1 MEGTGRQHL
10 LKTLAGLG
18 KDELRRWKEKL
29 SKVPLKEGYQRIPQA
44 LLEGADPGALA
55 ELLIS
60 YYGEEYG
67 LQLALLAQTL
77 CSAEQ
82 AAMEVSRAAGSVSHL
97 SEVTDEQLGSSLS
110 VLQRQKQKS
119 LPSRPLPREW
129 LSKLTGKKGKQHQA
143 SPGGSFSEE
152 TQSTPGSSTGT
163 EAAGDPMREQGP
175 VSQPSEDVNVLRD
188 MGLMPPEGSRFSG
201 RTVMMK
207 VVFPGLSLPKPSRWI
222 RKLQGKKAK
231 PHQAFTGTFPQRSQ
245 STVHHPQEES
255 IYGSV
260 PQEPPALSAG
270 AVGEVTRMSGKKK
283 TGGPVPPVLEALGG
297 GPGRASH
304 TPALHDLISFGE
316 NPAVASAGSLDNETE
331 PNPSSEAGTA
341 EVEEIICQQTLLLS
355 AGAGARAA
363 ATGETSLS
371 EDPSRDPWGQDKCD
385 LCPREEDPP
394 EEIHPETVRGPDRK
408 QETYRVHI
416 PEAGSF
422 RCSET
427 ELGFEVRAAV
437 TIQYGYDSW
446 DQHLSASEK
455 QQWMVSGPLFNI
467 QVEPARA
474 VAAVHL
480 PHFLC
485 LAGGEVDASRMR
497 IAHFVDGRMTLE
509 EPTGVRPFH
518 AVLENPSFS
527 PLGVLWRKI
536 QSKCQAKVH
545 TLALLYR
552 ALRSANTT
560 LHLYLIPN
568 DHSLRQAVNDHES
581 KCPSV
586 RVHKPSRTKPLKF
599 GSCCVVSSSSQLEV
613 IPEELEFCYL
623 GPKMEQAYLE
633 IYIRDMQEGLQLGLL
648 EKIEGEPIWKAL
660 VRPEDVMVC
669 VSSAQMQT
677 EEHFIDQHRE
687 QLIQR
692 VCQVDGVLDKLYNTV
707 LDNEQ
712 YQSIRA
718 ERTDPEKMRKLFDLL
733 PSWNQDCKDQLYQVL
748 EAKQKFLIRELK
760 GT

>member
-10 LKTLAGLG
+10 LQTLAGLG

-29 SKVPLKEGYQRIPQA
+29 SKVPLKEGYQRIPEA

-67 LQLALLAQTL
+67 LQLALLAQAL

-82 AAMEVSRAAGSVSHL
+82 AAMEVSRAA
-97 SEVTDEQLGSSLS
+97 
-110 VLQRQKQKS
+110 
-119 LPSRPLPREW
+119 
-129 LSKLTGKKGKQHQA
+129 
-143 SPGGSFSEE
+143 
-152 TQSTPGSSTGT
+152 
-163 EAAGDPMREQGP
+163 DPMREQGP
-175 VSQPSEDVNVLRD
+175 VLQSSEDVNVLRD
-188 MGLMPPEGSRFSG
+188 VGLMPPERSRFSG

-207 VVFPGLSLPKPSRWI
+207 VDFPSLSLPKLSRWI
-222 RKLQGKKAK
+222 RKLQDKKAT
-231 PHQAFTGTFPQRSQ
+231 PHQAFTGS
-245 STVHHPQEES
+245 
-255 IYGSV
+255 
-260 PQEPPALSAG
+260 
-270 AVGEVTRMSGKKK
+270 
-283 TGGPVPPVLEALGG
+283 
-297 GPGRASH
+297 RASH

-331 PNPSSEAGTA
+331 PSPSSEAGTA
-341 EVEEIICQQTLLLS
+341 EVE
-355 AGAGARAA
+355 

-408 QETYRVHI
+408 QETYRIHI
-416 PEAGSF
+416 PGAGSF

-568 DHSLRQAVNDHES
+568 DHSLRQAVNDHEF

-623 GPKMEQAYLE
+623 GPKMEQPYLE
-633 IYIRDMQEGLQLGLL
+633 IYIRDMQEGLQLSLL

-692 VCQVDGVLDKLYNTV
+692 VRQVDGVLDKLYDTV

>member
-231 PHQAFTGTFPQRSQ
+231 PHQAFTGR
-245 STVHHPQEES
+245 
-255 IYGSV
+255 
-260 PQEPPALSAG
+260 
-270 AVGEVTRMSGKKK
+270 
-283 TGGPVPPVLEALGG
+283 
-297 GPGRASH
+297 RASH

-341 EVEEIICQQTLLLS
+341 EVE
-355 AGAGARAA
+355 

>member
-1 MEGTGRQHL
+1 MEGTGRHHL
-10 LKTLAGLG
+10 LQTLAGLG

-44 LLEGADPGALA
+44 LLERADPGALA

-67 LQLALLAQTL
+67 LQLALLVQAL

-82 AAMEVSRAAGSVSHL
+82 AAMDCSRAAGSVSQL
-97 SEVTDEQLGSSLS
+97 SEVTNEQLRSNLS
-110 VLQRQKQKS
+110 ALERRKQKS
-119 LPSRPLPREW
+119 LPNLPLPLEW
-129 LSKLTGKKGKQHQA
+129 LRKLTSRKGKQHQA
-143 SPGGSFSEE
+143 SLGGSFSEE
-152 TQSTPGSSTGT
+152 TQSTPRSSTET
-163 EAAGDPMREQGP
+163 KAAEDPMREQGP
-175 VSQPSEDVNVLRD
+175 VSQPSEDINVLQH
-188 MGLMPPEGSRFSG
+188 MGLMALKPSRFS
-201 RTVMMK
+201 RSTVKLK
-207 VVFPGLSLPKPSRWI
+207 VAFPSLSL
-222 RKLQGKKAK
+222 RKSSQLIMKLPGKKAK
-231 PHQAFTGTFPQRSQ
+231 PHQVSTGTFPQCSQ
-245 STVHHPQEES
+245 STMHHPQEES
-255 IYGSV
+255 VHGSV
-260 PQEPPALSAG
+260 PQGPPAQPAG
-270 AVGEVTRMSGKKK
+270 AVGEVTLMSGKKK
-283 TGGPVPPVLEALGG
+283 TGGPVPPLLEALGG

-304 TPALHDLISFGE
+304 TPVLHDLISFGE

-331 PNPSSEAGTA
+331 PSPSSEAGTA
-341 EVEEIICQQTLLLS
+341 EVEGIICQQTLLLS
-355 AGAGARAA
+355 AGAAAGAA
-363 ATGETSLS
+363 AAGETSLS
-371 EDPSRDPWGQDKCD
+371 EDPSRVPWGQDKCD

-394 EEIHPETVRGPDRK
+394 EEIHPETVQGPDRK

-416 PEAGSF
+416 PGAGSF

-427 ELGFEVRAAV
+427 ELGFEVRAAM

-446 DQHLSASEK
+446 DRHLSASEK

-474 VAAVHL
+474 MAAVHL

-485 LAGGEVDASRMR
+485 LAGAEVDASQMR

-509 EPTGVRPFH
+509 EPTGVRPFL
-518 AVLENPSFS
+518 AMLENPSFS

-568 DHSLRQAVNDHES
+568 DRSLRQAVNDHES

-599 GSCCVVSSSSQLEV
+599 GSCCVVPSSSQLEV

-623 GPKMEQAYLE
+623 GPKMEQPYLE
-633 IYIRDMQEGLQLGLL
+633 IYIRDMQEGLQLSLL

-660 VRPEDVMVC
+660 VRPANQIEQSPLGHD
-669 VSSAQMQT
+669 
-677 EEHFIDQHRE
+677 DQ
-687 QLIQR
+687 QQP
-692 VCQVDGVLDKLYNTV
+692 Y
-707 LDNEQ
+707 
-712 YQSIRA
+712 
-718 ERTDPEKMRKLFDLL
+718 
-733 PSWNQDCKDQLYQVL
+733 
-748 EAKQKFLIRELK
+748 
-760 GT
+760 

>member
-10 LKTLAGLG
+10 LQTLAGLG

-29 SKVPLKEGYQRIPQA
+29 SKVPLKEGYQRIPEA

-67 LQLALLAQTL
+67 LQLALLAQAL

-110 VLQRQKQKS
+110 ALKGRKKKS
-119 LPSRPLPREW
+119 LASRPLPLEW

-175 VSQPSEDVNVLRD
+175 VLQSSEDVNVLRD
-188 MGLMPPEGSRFSG
+188 VGLMPPERSRFSG

-207 VVFPGLSLPKPSRWI
+207 VDFPSLSLPKLSRWI
-222 RKLQGKKAK
+222 RKLQDKKAT
-231 PHQAFTGTFPQRSQ
+231 PHQAFTGS
-245 STVHHPQEES
+245 
-255 IYGSV
+255 
-260 PQEPPALSAG
+260 
-270 AVGEVTRMSGKKK
+270 
-283 TGGPVPPVLEALGG
+283 
-297 GPGRASH
+297 RASH

-331 PNPSSEAGTA
+331 PSPSSEAGTA
-341 EVEEIICQQTLLLS
+341 EVE
-355 AGAGARAA
+355 

-408 QETYRVHI
+408 QETYRIHI
-416 PEAGSF
+416 PGAGSF

-568 DHSLRQAVNDHES
+568 DHSLRQAVNDHEF

-623 GPKMEQAYLE
+623 GPKMEQPYLE
-633 IYIRDMQEGLQLGLL
+633 IYIRDMQEGLQLSLL

-660 VRPEDVMVC
+660 VRPE
-669 VSSAQMQT
+669 
-677 EEHFIDQHRE
+677 EHFIDQHRE

-692 VCQVDGVLDKLYNTV
+692 VRQVDGVLDKLYDTV

>member
-1 MEGTGRQHL
+1 MEGTGRHRL
-10 LKTLAGLG
+10 LQTLAGLG
-18 KDELRRWKEKL
+18 KDELQRWKEKL
-29 SKVPLKEGYQRIPQA
+29 SKIALKEGYQHIPQA
-44 LLEGADPGALA
+44 LLERADPEALA

-82 AAMEVSRAAGSVSHL
+82 AATDLSSIAGS
-97 SEVTDEQLGSSLS
+97 EVLDLQLKRSLS
-110 VLQRQKQKS
+110 TFEWNKAKS
-119 LPSRPLPREW
+119 FPRLPLLPQW
-129 LSKLTGKKGKQHQA
+129 LRKLTGKKEKQRQA
-143 SPGGSFSEE
+143 SPGGSFSEG
-152 TQSTPGSSTGT
+152 TQSTLQSSTGT

-175 VSQPSEDVNVLRD
+175 ASQPSKNTNMLRD
-188 MGLMPPEGSRFSG
+188 MRLVAPERNRFSG
-201 RTVMMK
+201 STRMERI
-207 VVFPGLSLPKPSRWI
+207 FPSRTLPTPLQWL
-222 RKLQGKKAK
+222 RKGKQIQASASTFSQG
-231 PHQAFTGTFPQRSQ
+231 SQ
-245 STVHHPQEES
+245 STEHHSQEES
-255 IYGSV
+255 VYGSV
-260 PQEPPALSAG
+260 PQGPG
-270 AVGEVTRMSGKKK
+270 AMGKVIQRTGKKK
-283 TGGPVPPVLEALGG
+283 KPAPLLLEALGR

-304 TPALHDLISFGE
+304 TTELCDFSFDENLALPSGGSFSE
-316 NPAVASAGSLDNETE
+316 EAET
-331 PNPSSEAGTA
+331 PPSSASGTA
-341 EVEEIICQQTLLLS
+341 EAGGIICEQSLLLS
-355 AGAGARAA
+355 AGAASGAA
-363 ATGETSLS
+363 AAGETSPS

-385 LCPREEDPP
+385 LCPREEDLP
-394 EEIHPETVRGPDRK
+394 EEIHPETVQGPDRK
-408 QETYRVHI
+408 QETYRFHLLGG
-416 PEAGSF
+416 GSF
-422 RCSET
+422 LCSET

-437 TIQYGYDSW
+437 TIEYKYDSW
-446 DQHLSASEK
+446 DRHLSTSEK
-455 QQWMVSGPLFNI
+455 QQWMVAGPLFNI
-467 QVEPARA
+467 RVEPARA

-497 IAHFVDGRMTLE
+497 IAHFVDRRMTLE
-509 EPTGVRPFH
+509 EPARVRPFH
-518 AVLENPSFS
+518 AVLQNPSFS

-545 TLALLYR
+545 SLALLYR
-552 ALRSANTT
+552 ALSAANTT

-568 DHSLRQAVNDHES
+568 DCSLRQAVSDHES

-623 GPKMEQAYLE
+623 GPKLEQPYLE
-633 IYIRDMQEGLQLGLL
+633 IYTRDMQEGLQLSLL

-660 VRPEDVMVC
+660 VRPEDVTVC

-692 VCQVDGVLDKLYNTV
+692 VRQVDGVLDKLYNTV

-733 PSWNQDCKDQLYQVL
+733 PSWNRACKDQLYQVL
-748 EAKQKFLIRELK
+748 EAKQKFLIQELK